1 MTDLDAVLDRLEA
14 TEVQVIEP
22 APDALV
28 LLQQVYRCT
37 SMPLPVRMRAAM
49 AALPFE
55 RPKLAV
61 IAQLGSGFA
70 NSMEAKLRE
79 RIERR
84 RMAEPRVVIEAK
96 PAEPLPV
103 KPMTTSIPD
112 RRMRRF

>member
-22 APDALV
+22 APDELV

-61 IAQLGSGFA
+61 IAQIGPGIADRL
-70 NSMEAKLRE
+70 EAKLRE
-79 RIERR
+79 RRERR
-84 RMAEPRVVIEAK
+84 RVQV
-96 PAEPLPV
+96 
-103 KPMTTSIPD
+103 
-112 RRMRRF
+112 